1 MYLDSMV
8 DRVEGR
14 LSADFDS
21 MVAAVRVGT
30 VIARDKKAARRWD
43 RDVARRTGRKHGLAG
58 AQLEQAIMG
67 LAATHPEYV
76 VVG

>member
-14 LSADFDS
+14 AMADFDA
-21 MVAAVRVGT
+21 MVSAVRVGT
-30 VIARDKKAARRWD
+30 VIARDRKAARRWD
-43 RDVARRTGRKHGLAG
+43 REAARRSGRKHGLSG
-58 AQLEQAIMG
+58 AALETAIMG
-67 LAATHPEYV
+67 LASTHPEYV